1 MSRFTF
7 FKRYVKFLIFAA
19 SLSLH
24 AEETA
29 IFAGGCFWCVQH
41 DFDQVAGVV
50 KTEAGY
56 TGGDVKNPTYEQVS
70 SGETGH
76 VEAVKVVFDEKQ
88 VSYKQ
93 LLDFYWHNIDP
104 TRNDGQFCDEGD
116 QYRPVIFYT
125 NSTQKKEA
133 DNYKQEMIA
142 SGRIKPI
149 RVDILPAKPF
159 YPAEDYHQEYYK
171 KNPVRYKFYRYNC
184 KRDKR
189 LKELWGSPMSIIQ
202 AEGSC
207 SPSDRFDGKKL
218 QLSES
223 EWKRR
228 LTPEQFRILRKR
240 ETEAP
245 FTNAYF
251 DNKAAG
257 IYRCAGCDLALFSSE
272 DKFDSGTGWPSFTSP
287 ICPENVTVKKSF
299 NPFASGKEVVCS
311 RCEGHLG
318 DLFKD
323 GPPPTYT
330 RYCIDSAS
338 LKFIPN

>member
-7 FKRYVKFLIFAA
+7 FKLAVKFLIFAA

-41 DFDQVAGVV
+41 DFDQVPGVV
-50 KTEAGY
+50 STESGY
-56 TGGDVKNPTYEQVS
+56 TGGSVKNPTYEQVS
-70 SGETGH
+70 GGGTGH

-125 NSTQKKEA
+125 NETQKKEA
-133 DNYKQEMIA
+133 DAYEQELLEKGSITP
-142 SGRIKPI
+142 IK
-149 RVDILPAKPF
+149 VDILPAKPF
-159 YPAEDYHQEYYK
+159 YSAEEYHQEYYK

-189 LKELWGSPMSIIQ
+189 LKELWGSEVFS
-202 AEGSC
+202 SC
-207 SPSDRFDGKKL
+207 SPEERFDGKKL
-218 QLSES
+218 KLTES
-223 EWKRR
+223 EWKSR
-228 LTPEQFRILRKR
+228 LSPEQFRILRKGGT
-240 ETEAP
+240 ETP
-245 FTNAYF
+245 FENQYF
-251 DNKAAG
+251 DNKEAG
-257 IYRCAGCDLALFSSE
+257 VYRCAGCDLALFSSE
-272 DKFDSGTGWPSFTSP
+272 DKFESGTGWPSFTSP
-287 ICPENVTVKKSF
+287 ICPENVIVKKSF
-299 NPFASGKEVVCS
+299 NPFASGREVVCS
-311 RCEGHLG
+311 RCDGHLG
-318 DLFKD
+318 DLFND
-323 GPPPTYT
+323 GPKPAKT
-330 RYCIDSAS
+330 RYCIDSAA